1 MPFTSKIAEKEYRQN
16 YQRGL
21 RDGKR
26 ARDPETL
33 AEALQELTELRR
45 QVQQQRKRIWF
56 LENKESMAAKQRAR
70 RRAGFDQNVMATLAA
85 MQERGEIIIKNTS
98 KNTSK
103 DTK

>member
-1 MPFTSKIAEKEYRQN
+1 MPFKSKIAEKEYRLN

-21 RDGKR
+21 RAGQR
-26 ARDPETL
+26 AREPKTL
-33 AEALQELTELRR
+33 AEALGMLKELRAE
-45 QVQQQRKRIWF
+45 VQSQRKRIWF

-98 KNTSK
+98 K